1 MLNLSTEPY
10 QIEYTAFLAKMDT
23 QETSPE
29 EVGKLISRLAAYY
42 ANKNA
47 ELCIARRRLSI
58 VAQDINSQTTSEGK
72 PITSAKADVFVS
84 ASEEHN
90 LYEEAKVHVVNLDM
104 YISCL
109 RSLQRGLMKE
119 FSVMNGN

>member
-10 QIEYTAFLAKMDT
+10 QIEYVAFLAEMNT
-23 QETSPE
+23 REVSPD
-29 EVGKLISRLAAYY
+29 EVGKLISRMAAYY

-47 ELCIARRRLSI
+47 ELCVARRRLSI
-58 VAQDINSQTTSEGK
+58 VAQDINNQTTSEGK
-72 PITSAKADVFVS
+72 PITSAKAEIFVS
-84 ASEEHN
+84 ASDEHN
-90 LYEEAKVHVVNLDM
+90 LYEEAKVHVTNLDV
-104 YISCL
+104 YVSAL